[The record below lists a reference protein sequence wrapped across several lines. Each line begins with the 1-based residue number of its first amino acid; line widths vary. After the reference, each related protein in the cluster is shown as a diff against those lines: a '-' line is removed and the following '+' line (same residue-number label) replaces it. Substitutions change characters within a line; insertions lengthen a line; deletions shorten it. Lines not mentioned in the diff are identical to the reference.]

1 MPNCKTANC
10 TNPSVFNSEECWD
23 HIKDKEKYKEK
34 LTAFIKSGKS
44 LKGANLSRVNLN
56 NLELTRADFKGANLS
71 RADLSDTNLFD
82 ANLRN
87 AELVGADLSNSDLTS
102 ADLHGAD
109 LTRCC
114 MVQARL
120 WHANLE
126 NTTLIEANLSR
137 ADLWNTKLFNAR
149 FWRTDLS
156 NAVSLGKDNFRS
168 KQHGKYTS
176 VYRINEK
183 GILSSEEA
191 YRNLKKQFLS
201 SGRYDDAS
209 WASFK
214 EKTMQKILLKKRK
227 SIAYLPSLIMDLL
240 CGYGEKPQRIIFSS
254 AFVILFYATVYLL
267 LNAIIYASS
276 AAYKMS
282 VGDYIYYS
290 VITFTTV
297 GYGDFIPKAAPTF
310 RFLAASEAFIGTFMI
325 GLFIFTLARKYSAR

>member
-1 MPNCKTANC
+1 MSNCKTANC
-10 TNPSVFNSEECWD
+10 TNPAIFDSEACWD
-23 HIKDKEKYKEK
+23 HTKDKEKYKET
-34 LTAFIKSGKS
+34 LTTSIKSGKS
-44 LKGANLSRVNLN
+44 LEGANLSRVDLR
-56 NLELTRADFKGANLS
+56 NLELARADLKGANLS

-82 ANLRN
+82 ANLKN
-87 AELVGADLSNSDLTS
+87 AELVGADLSNADLTS
-102 ADLHGAD
+102 ADLRGGD

-114 MVQARL
+114 LVQARL

-137 ADLWNTKLFNAR
+137 ADLWNAKLFNAR

-156 NAVSLGKDNFRS
+156 NAVSLGRDNFLA
-168 KQHGKYTS
+168 KQGKYTS

-191 YRNLKKQFLS
+191 YRSLKKQFLS

-214 EKTMQKILLKKRK
+214 EKTMQKVLLKKRK
-227 SIAYLPSLIMDLL
+227 SLAYLPSLIMDLL
-240 CGYGEKPQRIIFSS
+240 CGYGEKPQRIILSS
-254 AFVILFYATVYLL
+254 FFVILFYAATYLA
-267 LNAIIYASS
+267 LNAIVYADSV
-276 AAYKMS
+276 AYKMS

-297 GYGDFIPKAAPTF
+297 GYGDFIPKAAATF